1 MTRFEL
7 AISFLGDALT
17 TAAYILNWVS
27 TKIVN
32 STPFEFWTKRNSNLN
47 CMFRWGCNAY
57 INYSSN
63 KFRKLE
69 HRGKNSIFLGY
80 SETSKGYM
88 YIVDQTSGSVTNFE
102 SLDTMSST
110 TFQRRARL
118 VQTNVYMRYK
128 IKLSQHLFIRVGEMM
143 SKMMN

>member
-1 MTRFEL
+1 
-7 AISFLGDALT
+7 
-17 TAAYILNWVS
+17 
-27 TKIVN
+27 
-32 STPFEFWTKRNSNLN
+32 
-47 CMFRWGCNAY
+47 
-57 INYSSN
+57 
-63 KFRKLE
+63 
-69 HRGKNSIFLGY
+69 
-80 SETSKGYM
+80 M

-128 IKLSQHLFIRVGEMM
+128 IKLSQHLFILVGEMM